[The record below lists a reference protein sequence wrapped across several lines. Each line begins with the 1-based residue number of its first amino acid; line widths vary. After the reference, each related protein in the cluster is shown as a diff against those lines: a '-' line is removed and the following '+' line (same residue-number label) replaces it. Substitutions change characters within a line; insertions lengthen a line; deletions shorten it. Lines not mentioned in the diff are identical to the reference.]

1 MAEPIAPLRI
11 ALAGHVDH
19 GKSTLVGRLV
29 HDTGSLPDGKLEA
42 IRASSAKRGMPFEW
56 AFLLDAFQAE
66 RDQGITID
74 TTQVWLKTAK
84 RAYTLVDAPGHKEF
98 LRNMVTGAAAA
109 EGALLVVDAK
119 EGVREQ
125 SRRHGYLLSLLGLP
139 QIVVAVNKMDLV
151 GYDQARFAEVA
162 RDIGSYLDSLGV
174 APKAIIPVSGRE
186 GDNVAARSA
195 ATAWYRGPTL
205 VEAID
210 GFLPPPSATDQP
222 LRFPIQDVYKFDER
236 RIIAGRIESGR
247 LKVGDTLVFSP
258 GGRKAKVATIEAWP
272 EDRCPSEA
280 EAGRST
286 GITLDDQIF
295 VERGQIGHLEDSGP
309 VETNSLRA
317 RLVWLGRQPLV
328 RGKRY
333 KLKLATAEHQVEV
346 QTIERVID
354 TADLAS
360 RSADAVLSGEIAEVV
375 LRARSTLA
383 VDDARIL
390 PRTGRFVLVDGFD
403 VAGGGTVS
411 LDGHARSRR
420 DVIRSTNV
428 KREEGQVGLAE
439 RWQAN
444 GHRSG
449 ILWFT
454 GLSGAGKSTLA
465 IELEHHLFRKGWHV
479 AVLDGDN
486 IRHGL
491 SADLGFAP
499 EDRAE
504 NIRRVGE
511 VAALFARAGII
522 VITAFISPYR
532 EDRDRVRRIAPD
544 LFHEIH
550 VAADLATCEQRD
562 PKGLY
567 RKARAGQIQ
576 EFTGISAPYEPP
588 EAPELVVDTASQG
601 LEACLSYLAD
611 YVERNFGAAG
621 EAGRVL

>member
-1 MAEPIAPLRI
+1 MPEPIAPLRI

-151 GYDQARFAEVA
+151 GYDQSRFAEVA

-186 GDNVAARSA
+186 GDNVASRSA

-210 GFLPPPSATDQP
+210 GFLPPPSAADQP

-272 EDRCPSEA
+272 EDRRPSEV

-360 RSADAVLSGEIAEVV
+360 RPADAVLSGEIAEVV

-420 DVIRSTNV
+420 ESIRSTNV
-428 KREEGQVGLAE
+428 KRVEGQVGLGE
-439 RWQAN
+439 RWRAN
-444 GHRSG
+444 GHKSG

-465 IELEHHLFRKGWHV
+465 VELEHHLFRKGWHV

-576 EFTGISAPYEPP
+576 EFTGVSAPYEPP

-611 YVERNFGAAG
+611 YVERNFGAGG

>member
-1 MAEPIAPLRI
+1 MSEPIAPLRI

-74 TTQVWLKTAK
+74 TTQVWLTTSK
-84 RAYTLVDAPGHKEF
+84 RAFTLVDAPGHKEF

-109 EGALLVVDAK
+109 DGALLVVDAK

-125 SRRHGYLLSLLGLP
+125 SRRHGYLLSLLGLT
-139 QIVVAVNKMDLV
+139 QVVVAVNKMDLV
-151 GYDQARFAEVA
+151 GHDQARFAEVA
-162 RDIGSYLDSLGV
+162 HGISAYLDSLGI
-174 APKAIIPVSGRE
+174 APKAVIPVSGRD
-186 GDNVAARSA
+186 GDNVASRSA
-195 ATAWYRGPTL
+195 ATAWYHGPTL

-210 GFLPPPSATDQP
+210 GFQPPAPAVDQA

-236 RIIAGRIESGR
+236 RILAGRVESGR

-258 GGRKAKVATIEAWP
+258 GGRKARVAAIEAWP
-272 EDRCPSEA
+272 EDRHPMEA
-280 EAGRST
+280 EAGRSI

-295 VERGQIGHLEDSGP
+295 VERGQIGHLEESGP

-360 RSADAVLSGEIAEVV
+360 RPADAVLSGEIAEVV

-390 PRTGRFVLVDGFD
+390 PRTGRFVLVDGYD
-403 VAGGGTVS
+403 VAGGGTIS
-411 LDGHARSRR
+411 LDGHPRSRR
-420 DVIRSTNV
+420 DAIRSTNV
-428 KREEGQVGLAE
+428 KREEGQVALAE
-439 RWQAN
+439 RWRAN

-550 VAADLATCEQRD
+550 VAADLATCERRD

-567 RKARAGQIQ
+567 RKARAGQIA

-588 EAPELVVDTASQG
+588 EAPEMVVDTAAHG
-601 LEACLSYLAD
+601 LEACLAQLSA
-611 YVERNFGAAG
+611 YVETHLGPAG
-621 EAGRVL
+621 DR

>member
-1 MAEPIAPLRI
+1 MAEPVAPLRI

-162 RDIGSYLDSLGV
+162 RDIGAYLESLGV

-272 EDRCPSEA
+272 EDRRPQEA

-360 RSADAVLSGEIAEVV
+360 RTADAVLSGEIAEVV
-375 LRARSTLA
+375 LRARSTMA

-390 PRTGRFVLVDGFD
+390 PRTGRFVLVDGYD

-420 DVIRSTNV
+420 DAIRSTNV
-428 KREEGQVGLAE
+428 KRVEGQVGLAE

-465 IELEHHLFRKGWHV
+465 VELEHHLFRKGWHV

-511 VAALFARAGII
+511 VAALFGRAGII

-611 YVERNFGAAG
+611 YVERNFGAGG

>member
-1 MAEPIAPLRI
+1 MAEAVAPLRI

-29 HDTGSLPDGKLEA
+29 YDTGSLPEGKLEA

-109 EGALLVVDAK
+109 DCALLVVDAK

-125 SRRHGYLLSLLGLP
+125 SRRHAYLLGLLGLS
-139 QIVVAVNKMDLV
+139 QILVAVNKMDLV
-151 GYDQARFAEVA
+151 DYDQARFAEVA
-162 RDIGSYLDSLGV
+162 RAIEAYLDSLGV
-174 APKAIIPVSGRE
+174 APRAVVPVSGRE

-195 ATAWYRGPTL
+195 AMPWYHGPTL

-210 GFLPPPSATDQP
+210 GFRPPIPPVDQP
-222 LRFPIQDVYKFDER
+222 LRFPVQDVYKFDER
-236 RIIAGRIESGR
+236 RILAGRVESGR
-247 LKVGDTLVFSP
+247 LRRGDTLVFSP
-258 GGRKAKVATIEAWP
+258 GGRKARVASIEAWP
-272 EDRCPSEA
+272 EDRRPDEA
-280 EAGRST
+280 EAGRSI
-286 GITLDDQIF
+286 GITLDDPIF
-295 VERGQIGHLEDSGP
+295 VERGQIGHLEGSGP

-317 RLVWLGRQPLV
+317 RIVWLGRQPLV

-360 RSADAVLSGEIAEVV
+360 RPADAVSAGEIAEVV
-375 LRARSTLA
+375 LCARATLV
-383 VDDARIL
+383 VDDAKIL

-403 VAGGGTVS
+403 VAGGGTVA
-411 LDGHARSRR
+411 LDGHPRARREG
-420 DVIRSTNV
+420 IRSTNV
-428 KREEGQVGLAE
+428 KRVEGRIGLAE

-444 GHRSG
+444 GHKSG
-449 ILWFT
+449 ILWLT

-465 IELEHHLFRKGWHV
+465 VELEQHLFRKGWHV
-479 AVLDGDN
+479 TVLDGDN

-511 VAALFARAGII
+511 VAALIARSGMI

-532 EDRDRVRRIAPD
+532 ADRDRVRRIAPD

-550 VAADLATCEQRD
+550 VAADLATCERRD

-567 RKARAGQIQ
+567 AKARAGQIP
-576 EFTGISAPYEPP
+576 EFTGISAPYEAP
-588 EAPELVVDTASQG
+588 EAPDLVVDTARNG
-601 LEACLSYLAD
+601 LDACLGQLSA
-611 YVERNFGAAG
+611 YVERSLGKV
-621 EAGRVL
+621 EESS